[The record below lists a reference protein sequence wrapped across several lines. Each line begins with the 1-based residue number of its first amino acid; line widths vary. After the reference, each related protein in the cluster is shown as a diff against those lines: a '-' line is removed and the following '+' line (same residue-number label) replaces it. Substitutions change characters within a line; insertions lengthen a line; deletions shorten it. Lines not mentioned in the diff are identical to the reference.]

1 MNANQIINMIIRQ
14 VMRRVMNKGIN
25 AGMDAVGKKMSKG
38 KQGQPQQTAQ
48 VDTGE
53 SQKRMRQTM
62 KVTKRMGRF

>member
-38 KQGQPQQTAQ
+38 KKPSQEGAQ
-48 VDTGE
+48 IDTGD
-53 SQKRMRQTM
+53 SQKRLRQTM
-62 KVTKRMGRF
+62 KVTKRVGRL